1 MKILQVINT
10 LDTGGAEKLLLE
22 TIPLF
27 NEKDILMD
35 VLVFEK
41 KQGVCL
47 NKLEEL
53 NCCTIHSLN
62 SYSLYS
68 PFNVFKI
75 IRYLNTNVIIGC
87 FYTVGLRV

>member
-27 NEKDILMD
+27 IGKEIQTD

-41 KQGVCL
+41 
-47 NKLEEL
+47 NKL
-53 NCCTIHSLN
+53 
-62 SYSLYS
+62 Y
-68 PFNVFKI
+68 V
-75 IRYLNTNVIIGC
+75 
-87 FYTVGLRV
+87 